1 MRAVRS
7 LRCCAGAGAVASHD
21 KVKHPT
27 VNPPRP
33 LSAKLASCA
42 VSGQP
47 PAQQPGLGWGTAM
60 LGSMHGVD
68 SRPGAGKNVLVLVDR
83 TSFN

>member
-1 MRAVRS
+1 VQVQVQVQVLSPAMTRSSTRPSIRRAPFQQSWRAALWAASRQRS
-7 LRCCAGAGAVASHD
+7 S
-21 KVKHPT
+21 
-27 VNPPRP
+27 
-33 LSAKLASCA
+33 
-42 VSGQP
+42 
-47 PAQQPGLGWGTAM
+47 LGWGTAM